1 MDNISALSAACT
13 IKIGSF
19 EGPFD
24 LLFHL
29 IEKNK
34 VNIYDIPIS
43 EITDQYMDYLFDM
56 QKMDLD
62 IASEFFLMA
71 ASLLHIKSKMLLP
84 SKKDESAE
92 DEVQDPWDELRE
104 KLMEYK
110 KYKGF
115 SLHLQ
120 EQEKKWSQTYYKP
133 PEIYIVETT
142 NERLAVSTE
151 SLINTYMEL
160 LKRNQ
165 NKINQ
170 RVDEMGQI
178 IQREKVSVKSKMKQL
193 QHILA
198 SKGKFIFTEIFLPG
212 KKSLTEIVT
221 AFIAL
226 LVLVKTGKATVEQKK
241 QFSDIFVKG
250 NKNRKQ
256 LQ

>member
-1 MDNISALSAACT
+1 MDSKSALSTACT
-13 IKIGSF
+13 IKIGNF

-56 QKMDLD
+56 QKLDLD

-71 ASLLHIKSKMLLP
+71 SGLLHIKSKMLLP
-84 SKKDESAE
+84 SRKEEDTE
-92 DEVQDPWDELRE
+92 DEELDPREELRE
-104 KLMEYK
+104 KLIEYK

-120 EQEKKWSQTYYKP
+120 DVEKKWSQIYYKA
-133 PEIYIVETT
+133 PESYVVEVT
-142 NERLAVSTE
+142 NDNLTVSTE
-151 SLINTYMEL
+151 TLVGTYIEL

-165 NKINQ
+165 NKINK
-170 RVDEMGQI
+170 RVNEMGQI
-178 IQREKVSVKSKMKQL
+178 IQREKVSIKSKMKQL
-193 QHILA
+193 QRILA
-198 SKGKFIFTEIFLPG
+198 SRGKFIFSEIFFPG
-212 KKSLTEIVT
+212 RKSLTEIVT

-226 LVLVKTGKATVEQKK
+226 LVLVKTGKATIEQKK
-241 QFSDIFVKG
+241 QFSDIFVKD
-250 NKNRKQ
+250 NKSSRWM
-256 LQ
+256 